1 MRMMGMVAMMVVKM
15 EPPHPPHPHTHTLVS
30 WLFSRRGFHLEF
42 PLVARRLALVAR
54 PLPLVAR
61 GGIPLGPVF
70 LSRPILGRFTCDIGR
85 PSWTDDWGPRATE
98 HSCSRIDILDVVL

>member
-1 MRMMGMVAMMVVKM
+1 MSSVGTRVQSERYIGYPYIDVCIEAPLHIGAALYKGYPYTLDGMMRMMGMVAMMVVKM

-54 PLPLVAR
+54 PLPFVTR
-61 GGIPLGPVF
+61 GGFP
-70 LSRPILGRFTCDIGR
+70 
-85 PSWTDDWGPRATE
+85 
-98 HSCSRIDILDVVL
+98 